1 MVVERYLPVEK
12 AKETNKQK
20 GQTKVFNAK
29 LAQKYHKKVK
39 KPNEKLQGQERL
51 KKNPNLICLALR
63 KAKWKATLVS
73 TFDRGI
79 GDMMNAQRLYPAY
92 LHDETGWLDKH

>member
-39 KPNEKLQGQERL
+39 KPNEKLQGQE
-51 KKNPNLICLALR
+51 
-63 KAKWKATLVS
+63 
-73 TFDRGI
+73 
-79 GDMMNAQRLYPAY
+79 
-92 LHDETGWLDKH
+92 